1 VPSEPR
7 ADETPDDAAAV
18 VPEGAAGDST
28 ALAPEV
34 SGEPATP
41 APEVSGEP
49 AAPDAAA
56 VEADGGADV
65 APAATATDDTD
76 AAEPPIPSEDE
87 LERTATPATVRR
99 APKFSAFITFG
110 ALGGMVVGLLLTAIV
125 RPENP
130 LVSDGTGFISF
141 LDGEGAVRT
150 VMVVAVGVLGG
161 FVGGALAARADRRS
175 GPPRRR

>member
-1 VPSEPR
+1 MPSEPR

-18 VPEGAAGDST
+18 VPEDAAGDSA
-28 ALAPEV
+28 ALAPD
-34 SGEPATP
+34 
-41 APEVSGEP
+41 VSGEP
-49 AAPDAAA
+49 AALAPDATA

-65 APAATATDDTD
+65 APAATATDDAD